1 MKASA
6 VTAFAMNR
14 LVFAAALGVV
24 LAGRAAQAEAPM
36 TLAAVLAQT
45 YTTNPDLLAARQ
57 QLAAADEAVA
67 QALGAERPTASTLSS
82 IGPSNIVQTIY
93 GVVLPQ
99 QVFGYHQVTGQ
110 LNVTQPLFHGGGLDA
125 GVQQAEAQVRAQR
138 AQLQATE
145 ASVLLSAA
153 TAYADVVLQRQL
165 LVVAQAYEAD
175 LQHVAQ
181 MLRAQTANRDV
192 TRTALD
198 QTIGRLST
206 AIAQRQTA
214 EGAVRDA
221 ESSFLAVVG
230 QPAAARLAVAPLPP
244 ALPSSID
251 AARAAAAAASPAVLA
266 AIETTAATRAA
277 ARQAE
282 AALLPRVDL
291 EGLIQGTKEASA
303 ATPTANT
310 YSLLANMT
318 QPIYQGGQLFSA
330 VRAAR
335 GTTIVAEHNADTA
348 QRSAIRDAG
357 DAWAVYVSVGDQ
369 LAIRRRQVTED
380 QIAYTAMLRLS
391 MEGQRTVIDT
401 LDTRQELQTVSA
413 QSFQTA
419 RDQMVAAYQLLQAT
433 GTLTAKVLALKVELF
448 DPETHY
454 HDVRG
459 KLLDPPFQR

>member
-1 MKASA
+1 MK
-6 VTAFAMNR
+6 R
-14 LVFAAALGVV
+14 LIAAAALGMA
-24 LAGRAAQAEAPM
+24 LAGPTAQAETPM
-36 TLAAVLAQT
+36 TLSSVLAQT

-82 IGPSNIVQTIY
+82 IGPSNEVQTIY
-93 GVVLPQ
+93 GAVLPQ

-110 LNVTQPLFHGGGLDA
+110 LNVTQPLFHGGGLQA
-125 GVQQAEAQVRAQR
+125 GVKEAEAQVQAQR

-145 ASVLLSAA
+145 ASVLLRAA

-165 LVVAQAYEAD
+165 LVVAQAYESD

-181 MLRAQTANRDV
+181 ILRAQTSNQDV

-206 AIAQRQTA
+206 AVAQRQTA

-230 QPAAARLAVAPLPP
+230 QAAAPRLPVAPLPP
-244 ALPSSID
+244 ALPASID
-251 AARAAAAAASPAVLA
+251 AARSAAAAASPAVLA
-266 AIETTAATRAA
+266 AIETTEATRAA
-277 ARQAE
+277 ADQAV

-310 YSLLANMT
+310 YSLLANLT
-318 QPIYQGGQLFSA
+318 QPIYRGGQLMSA

-335 GTTIVAEHNADTA
+335 GNTIVAEQNTDTA
-348 QRSAIRDAG
+348 RRSAVRDAG
-357 DAWAVYVSVGDQ
+357 DAWAIYVSVGDQ

-391 MEGQRTVIDT
+391 MEGQRTYIDT

-419 RDQMVAAYQLLQAT
+419 RDQLVSAYQLLQAT
-433 GTLTAKVLALKVELF
+433 GTLTAKVLALKVVLF

-454 HDVRG
+454 QEIRN
-459 KLLDPPFQR
+459 KFLDPPFQR